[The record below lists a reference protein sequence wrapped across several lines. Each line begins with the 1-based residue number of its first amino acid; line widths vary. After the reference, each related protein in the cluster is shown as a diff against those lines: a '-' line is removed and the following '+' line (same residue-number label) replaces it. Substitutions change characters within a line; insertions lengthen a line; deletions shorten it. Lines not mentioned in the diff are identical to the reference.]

1 MGNKSSRYLILMHA
15 IPIFLEG
22 DRRGKAAS
30 QTNLT
35 VWADL
40 LEDLPDLGLEAHVQH
55 PVCLVEDQVGAP
67 PQVGLAH
74 LKKVN
79 QSARGGN
86 HDLAASL
93 KVTQLGTLRGS

>member
-1 MGNKSSRYLILMHA
+1 MDYL
-15 IPIFLEG
+15 
-22 DRRGKAAS
+22 
-30 QTNLT
+30 T
-35 VWADL
+35 DL
-40 LEDLPDLGLEAHVQH
+40 NYVPDLFNYLSDLGLKSHVQH

-79 QSARGGN
+79 QSARGSN